1 MSHTCWTD
9 DTTCPLCSTTT
20 RDEGSA
26 IIARAMTVET
36 SRLYALLD
44 LQHRS

>member
-1 MSHTCWTD
+1 MTHHCDACRSATH
-9 DTTCPLCSTTT
+9 
-20 RDEGSA
+20 DEGSA